1 MGIGKKT
8 ISTKE
13 KTKFITNK
21 IKSYQTMISNSIIY
35 VQIYKSMNI
44 FSVSELNICIQS
56 LENSFKELKKL
67 DEFLKDKNKD
77 YEGVINHLQKINNDL
92 SVSFRT
98 FGTKNIEDL
107 ITVSMGSDFVEKMDI
122 VDKDIYQV
130 IKEYFHPV
138 GYKVMTWRE
147 EKEKKNI

>member
-1 MGIGKKT
+1 MKNIKIGKKS

-21 IKSYQTMISNSIIY
+21 IKSYQRMISNSIIY

-56 LENSFKELKKL
+56 LENSFKELKIL
-67 DEFLKDKNKD
+67 EDVLKEKKKD
-77 YEGVINHLQKINNDL
+77 YESIISQLQKINNDL

-107 ITVSMGSDFVEKMDI
+107 ITVSMGADFVEKMDI
-122 VDKDIYQV
+122 IDKDIYNV

-138 GYKVMTWRE
+138 
-147 EKEKKNI
+147 